1 MTGMGTMGD
10 NREIAIDDPR
20 LRKLYAYW
28 CMKRGKRAMP
38 ARKDIDPLDV
48 RELMGNLTLID
59 VRPEPAEFRFRL
71 AGTRI
76 VDLFGKELTGRNV
89 DEARFLG
96 KRPPFERQCGAVLE
110 SKEPSF
116 IIILMGVEHRRMV
129 YRQLLL
135 PLSSDGENIDIML
148 GGAVFAPATM
158 SSRTRNAIS
167 EA

>member
-1 MTGMGTMGD
+1 MGD
-10 NREIAIDDPR
+10 YRELAIDDPR
-20 LRKLYAYW
+20 LQKLYAYW
-28 CMKRGKRAMP
+28 CEKRGRRAMP
-38 ARKDIDPLDV
+38 SRRDIDPLDV

-59 VRPEPAEFRFRL
+59 VRPEPVEFRFRL
-71 AGTRI
+71 AGSRI
-76 VDLFGKELTGRNV
+76 VDLFGKELTGRAV

-135 PLSSDGENIDIML
+135 PLSSDGENIDVML
-148 GGAVFAPATM
+148 GGAVFTPAAM
-158 SSRTRNAIS
+158 PSKTRRALID
-167 EA
+167 A

>member
-1 MTGMGTMGD
+1 MGEH
-10 NREIAIDDPR
+10 RELAIDDER
-20 LRKLYAYW
+20 LSKLYAYW
-28 CMKRGKRAMP
+28 RMKRGRRSMP
-38 ARKDIDPLDV
+38 ARRDIDPLDV
-48 RELMGNLTLID
+48 RELMGNMTLID
-59 VRPEPAEFRFRL
+59 VRQEPVEFRFRL

-116 IIILMGVEHRRMV
+116 IIILLGVEHRRMV

-135 PLSSDGENIDIML
+135 PLSSDGESIDVML
-148 GGAVFAPATM
+148 GGAVFAPAAM
-158 SSRTRNAIS
+158 SSRTRRALS
-167 EA
+167 EV

>member
-1 MTGMGTMGD
+1 MGEH
-10 NREIAIDDPR
+10 RELAIDDPR
-20 LRKLYAYW
+20 LEKLYAYW
-28 CMKRGKRAMP
+28 RKKRGDRAMP
-38 ARKDIDPLDV
+38 ARRDIDPLDV

-59 VRPEPAEFRFRL
+59 VRPETMEFRFRL
-71 AGTRI
+71 AGSRI
-76 VDLFGKELTGRNV
+76 VDLFGKELTGRGV

-148 GGAVFAPATM
+148 GGAVFTPAAM
-158 SSRTRNAIS
+158 ASKTRRALID
-167 EA
+167 A